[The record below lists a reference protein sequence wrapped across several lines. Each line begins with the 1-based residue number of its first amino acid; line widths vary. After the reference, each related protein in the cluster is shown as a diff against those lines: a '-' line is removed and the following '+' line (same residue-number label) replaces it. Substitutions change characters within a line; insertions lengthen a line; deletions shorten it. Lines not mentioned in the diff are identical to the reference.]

1 MGSRTWVKI
10 YCGNWIEGSLRQE
23 KPALRGVWA
32 DLLALCGG
40 GQYSQEGEIKV
51 RKDIGYTDSML
62 SKVLN
67 ISPKVW
73 AASKKRLVETDRL
86 EVKTDNIL
94 AIINWKNYQSEY
106 ERQKPLRTKS
116 ADESATESAGIEV
129 EVDYRSRSRSREKRE
144 KFSTAQQYLFNIL
157 LECPAIKKS
166 DAYKLPDLMED
177 YPNLNYKLEFK
188 KFVEWWPGEKKH
200 SRPWATLRNWLGRI
214 QPDDTKLT
222 DSGRYPKL

>member
-10 YCGNWIEGSLRQE
+10 YCGNWIGGSLRQE
-23 KPALRGVWA
+23 KPALRGIWA

-73 AASKKRLVETDRL
+73 ATSKKRLVETDRL

-94 AIINWKNYQSEY
+94 AIINWKSYQSEY
-106 ERQKPLRTKS
+106 ERQKPQRTKS

-129 EVDYRSRSRSREKRE
+129 EVDYRSRSREGKEKL
-144 KFSTAQQYLFNIL
+144 STSQQYLFNTL
-157 LECPAIKKS
+157 LECPAIKKG
-166 DAYKLPDLMED
+166 DAYKLPELMDD
-177 YPNLNYKLEFK
+177 YPGINYGLEFK

-200 SRPWATLRNWLGRI
+200 KSPWATLRNWLGRI
-214 QPDDTKLT
+214 QPDKIKLT
-222 DSGRYPKL
+222 DSGWYKKL

>member
-94 AIINWKNYQSEY
+94 AIINWKSYQSEY
-106 ERQKPLRTKS
+106 ERQKPQRTKS
-116 ADESATESAGIEV
+116 ADESATESAGIRQTILNNTKQYKRGEEV
-129 EVDYRSRSRSREKRE
+129 SA
-144 KFSTAQQYLFNIL
+144 TQQYLFNIL
-157 LECPAIKKS
+157 LRCPAIKKS
-166 DAYKLPDLMED
+166 DSAKLPELLKD
-177 YPNLNYKLEFK
+177 YPGINYGLEFK

-214 QPDDTKLT
+214 QPDETKLT
-222 DSGRYPKL
+222 DSGRYKKL